1 MNLTLSGESIV
12 NKKRQCLPHLAFK
25 KLVPEVLSVTDLL
38 NYSTSLLSDSRLSLE
53 ITSFWICQLKY
64 NFSPGLLFLKQHFF
78 LLSILIN
85 VNQIKYINW
94 TVLFPVSLPTSFFLS
109 LLSLFGDI
117 LRLGTKEG
125 ERGRPNLVSG
135 LTPVLPSKQYK
146 SPNSFCFP

>member
-12 NKKRQCLPHLAFK
+12 NKQRQCLPHLAFK

-78 LLSILIN
+78 
-85 VNQIKYINW
+85 Y
-94 TVLFPVSLPTSFFLS
+94 
-109 LLSLFGDI
+109 
-117 LRLGTKEG
+117 
-125 ERGRPNLVSG
+125 
-135 LTPVLPSKQYK
+135 
-146 SPNSFCFP
+146 